1 MNLKIK
7 HNLPSFINDYF
18 KPNFHMVTLSNN
30 FSKIAFILSFM
41 QLSACTNKDNK
52 ENALSP
58 SQKVSPVQE
67 QSYDAE
73 KSQTDINLDE
83 ANSLTFLTSAVIV
96 VYQDQEIFIKN
107 FKKSQVEWKQ
117 YMESQLLARF
127 PEDEEYRG
135 GSSFNMCYALYKQQ
149 LIKERIT
156 SVNDWL
162 IGFPEGEIC
171 GGSVKVKGY

>member
-1 MNLKIK
+1 MA
-7 HNLPSFINDYF
+7 
-18 KPNFHMVTLSNN
+18 TLSVN
-30 FSKIAFILSFM
+30 FSKIVFILSFM
-41 QLSACTNKDNK
+41 QLSACTNTNNNK
-52 ENALSP
+52 NTLSP
-58 SQKVSPVQE
+58 SQKVSPVKE
-67 QSYDAE
+67 QVYDAE

-83 ANSLTFLTSAVIV
+83 ENSLTFLTSKLDSMYSAVIEE
-96 VYQDQEIFIKN
+96 YQDQKIFIMN
-107 FKKSQVEWKQ
+107 FKKSQVVWKQ

-135 GSSFNMCYALYKQQ
+135 GSSFGMCYALYKQQ
-149 LIKERIT
+149 LIKERIS

>member
-1 MNLKIK
+1 MA
-7 HNLPSFINDYF
+7 
-18 KPNFHMVTLSNN
+18 TLSNN
-30 FSKIAFILSFM
+30 FSKIVFILSFM
-41 QLSACTNKDNK
+41 QLSACTNTNNNK
-52 ENALSP
+52 NTLSP
-58 SQKVSPVQE
+58 SQKVSPVKE
-67 QSYDAE
+67 QVYDTE

-83 ANSLTFLTSAVIV
+83 ENSLTFLTSKLDSLYSAVILE
-96 VYQDQEIFIKN
+96 YQDQEIFIKN
-107 FKKSQVEWKQ
+107 FKKSQVVWKQ

-135 GSSFNMCYALYKQQ
+135 GSSFGMCYALYKQQ
-149 LIKERIT
+149 LIKERIS

>member
-1 MNLKIK
+1 M
-7 HNLPSFINDYF
+7 H
-18 KPNFHMVTLSNN
+18 FHMATLSNN
-30 FSKIAFILSFM
+30 FSKIAFILCFM
-41 QLSACTNKDNK
+41 QLSACTNTNNN

-58 SQKVSPVQE
+58 SQKVSPVKE
-67 QSYDAE
+67 QVYDAE

-83 ANSLTFLTSAVIV
+83 ENSLTFLTSKLDSMYSAVIEE
-96 VYQDQEIFIKN
+96 YQDQKIFIMN
-107 FKKSQVEWKQ
+107 FKKSQVVWKQ

-135 GSSFNMCYALYKQQ
+135 GSSFGMCYALYKQQ
-149 LIKERIT
+149 LIKERIS

-162 IGFPEGEIC
+162 IGFTEGEIC

>member
-1 MNLKIK
+1 
-7 HNLPSFINDYF
+7 
-18 KPNFHMVTLSNN
+18 MVTLTNN
-30 FSKIAFILSFM
+30 FSKIVFILCFM
-41 QLSACTNKDNK
+41 QLSACTNSNNNK
-52 ENALSP
+52 NALSP
-58 SQKVSPVQE
+58 SQKVSPEKE
-67 QSYDAE
+67 QVYDAE

-83 ANSLTFLTSAVIV
+83 ENSLTFLTSKLDSMYSVVIEE
-96 VYQDQEIFIKN
+96 YQDQKIFIKN
-107 FKKSQVEWKQ
+107 FKKSQVVWKQ

-135 GSSFNMCYALYKQQ
+135 GSSFNMCYALYKQH
-149 LIKERIT
+149 LIKERIS

>member
-1 MNLKIK
+1 M
-7 HNLPSFINDYF
+7 H
-18 KPNFHMVTLSNN
+18 FHMATLSNN
-30 FSKIAFILSFM
+30 FSKIAFILCFM
-41 QLSACTNKDNK
+41 QLSACTNTNNN

-58 SQKVSPVQE
+58 SQKVSPVKE
-67 QSYDAE
+67 QVYDAE

-83 ANSLTFLTSAVIV
+83 ENSLTFLTSKLDSMYSAVIEE
-96 VYQDQEIFIKN
+96 YQDQKIFIKN
-107 FKKSQVEWKQ
+107 FKKSQVAWKQ

-127 PEDEEYRG
+127 PEDEEYTG

-149 LIKERIT
+149 LIKERIS

-171 GGSVKVKGY
+171 GGSVKVKGF

>member
-1 MNLKIK
+1 MA
-7 HNLPSFINDYF
+7 
-18 KPNFHMVTLSNN
+18 TLSNN
-30 FSKIAFILSFM
+30 FSKIVFILSFM
-41 QLSACTNKDNK
+41 QLSACTNTNNNK
-52 ENALSP
+52 NTLSP
-58 SQKVSPVQE
+58 SQKVSPVKE
-67 QSYDAE
+67 QVYDAE

-83 ANSLTFLTSAVIV
+83 ENSLTFLTSKLDSLYSAVILE
-96 VYQDQEIFIKN
+96 YQDQEIFIKN
-107 FKKSQVEWKQ
+107 FKKSQVVWKQ

-149 LIKERIT
+149 LIKERIS

>member
-1 MNLKIK
+1 
-7 HNLPSFINDYF
+7 
-18 KPNFHMVTLSNN
+18 MVTLSNN

-73 KSQTDINLDE
+73 KSQTDINFDE
-83 ANSLTFLTSAVIV
+83 ENSLTFLTSKLDSMYSAVIV
-96 VYQDQEIFIKN
+96 EYQDQKIFINN
-107 FKKSQVEWKQ
+107 FKKSQVAWKQ

-135 GSSFNMCYALYKQQ
+135 GSSFGMCYALYKQQ
-149 LIKERIT
+149 LIKERIST
-156 SVNDWL
+156 VNDWL

>member
-1 MNLKIK
+1 MA
-7 HNLPSFINDYF
+7 
-18 KPNFHMVTLSNN
+18 TLSNN
-30 FSKIAFILSFM
+30 FSKVVFILSFM
-41 QLSACTNKDNK
+41 QLSACTNTNNNK
-52 ENALSP
+52 NTLSP
-58 SQKVSPVQE
+58 SQKVSPVKE

-83 ANSLTFLTSAVIV
+83 ENSLTFLTSKLDSMYSAVIEE
-96 VYQDQEIFIKN
+96 YQDQKIFIMN
-107 FKKSQVEWKQ
+107 FKKSQVVWKQ

-149 LIKERIT
+149 LIKERIS

>member
-1 MNLKIK
+1 MTILNHIFT
-7 HNLPSFINDYF
+7 H
-18 KPNFHMVTLSNN
+18 FHMVTLSNN
-30 FSKIAFILSFM
+30 FSKIVSILSFM
-41 QLSACTNKDNK
+41 QLSACTNTNYNK
-52 ENALSP
+52 NTLSP
-58 SQKVSPVQE
+58 SQKVSPVKE

-83 ANSLTFLTSAVIV
+83 ENSLTFLTSKLDSMYSVVIEE
-96 VYQDQEIFIKN
+96 YQDQKIFIKN
-107 FKKSQVEWKQ
+107 FKKSQVAWKQ
-117 YMESQLLARF
+117 YIESQLLARF

-135 GSSFNMCYALYKQQ
+135 GSSFGMCYALYKQQ
-149 LIKERIT
+149 LIKERIS

>member
-1 MNLKIK
+1 MA
-7 HNLPSFINDYF
+7 
-18 KPNFHMVTLSNN
+18 TLSVN
-30 FSKIAFILSFM
+30 FSKIVFILSFM
-41 QLSACTNKDNK
+41 QLSACTNSNNNK
-52 ENALSP
+52 NTLSP
-58 SQKVSPVQE
+58 SQKVSPVKE
-67 QSYDAE
+67 QVYDAE

-83 ANSLTFLTSAVIV
+83 ENSLTFLTSKLDSMYSVVIEE
-96 VYQDQEIFIKN
+96 YQDQKIFIKN
-107 FKKSQVEWKQ
+107 FKKSQVVWKQ

-149 LIKERIT
+149 LIKERIS

>member
-1 MNLKIK
+1 MTILNHIFT
-7 HNLPSFINDYF
+7 H
-18 KPNFHMVTLSNN
+18 FHMATLSNN
-30 FSKIAFILSFM
+30 FSKIVFILSFM
-41 QLSACTNKDNK
+41 QLSACTNTNNNK
-52 ENALSP
+52 NTLSP
-58 SQKVSPVQE
+58 SQKVSPVKE

-83 ANSLTFLTSAVIV
+83 ENSLTFLTSKLDSMYSVVIEE
-96 VYQDQEIFIKN
+96 YQDQKIFIKN
-107 FKKSQVEWKQ
+107 FKKSQVAWKQ

-149 LIKERIT
+149 LIKERIS

>member
-1 MNLKIK
+1 M
-7 HNLPSFINDYF
+7 H
-18 KPNFHMVTLSNN
+18 FHMATLSNN
-30 FSKIAFILSFM
+30 FSKIAFILCFM
-41 QLSACTNKDNK
+41 LLSACTNKNNNK
-52 ENALSP
+52 NALSP
-58 SQKVSPVQE
+58 SQKVSPVKE
-67 QSYDAE
+67 QVYDAE

-83 ANSLTFLTSAVIV
+83 ENSLTFLTSKLDSMYSAVIEE
-96 VYQDQEIFIKN
+96 YQDQKIFIKN
-107 FKKSQVEWKQ
+107 FKKSQVAWKQ

-149 LIKERIT
+149 LIKERIS

>member
-1 MNLKIK
+1 MA
-7 HNLPSFINDYF
+7 
-18 KPNFHMVTLSNN
+18 TLSVN
-30 FSKIAFILSFM
+30 FSKIVFILSFM
-41 QLSACTNKDNK
+41 QLSACTNSNNNK
-52 ENALSP
+52 NALSP
-58 SQKVSPVQE
+58 SQKVSPVKE
-67 QSYDAE
+67 QVYDAE

-83 ANSLTFLTSAVIV
+83 ENSLTFLTSKLDSMYSAVIEE
-96 VYQDQEIFIKN
+96 YQDQKIFIMN
-107 FKKSQVEWKQ
+107 FKKSQVVWKQ

-149 LIKERIT
+149 LIKERIS

>member
-1 MNLKIK
+1 MA
-7 HNLPSFINDYF
+7 
-18 KPNFHMVTLSNN
+18 TLSVN

-41 QLSACTNKDNK
+41 QLSACTNSNNNK
-52 ENALSP
+52 NTLSP
-58 SQKVSPVQE
+58 SQKVSPVKE
-67 QSYDAE
+67 QVYDAE

-83 ANSLTFLTSAVIV
+83 ENSLTFLTSKLDSMYSAVIEE
-96 VYQDQEIFIKN
+96 YQDQKIFIKN
-107 FKKSQVEWKQ
+107 FKKSQVAWKQ

-149 LIKERIT
+149 LIKERIS

>member
-1 MNLKIK
+1 MA
-7 HNLPSFINDYF
+7 
-18 KPNFHMVTLSNN
+18 TLSVN
-30 FSKIAFILSFM
+30 FSKIVFILSFM
-41 QLSACTNKDNK
+41 QLSACTNSNNNK
-52 ENALSP
+52 NTLSP
-58 SQKVSPVQE
+58 SQKVSPVKE
-67 QSYDAE
+67 QVYDAE

-83 ANSLTFLTSAVIV
+83 ENSLTFLTSKLESMYSAVIEE
-96 VYQDQEIFIKN
+96 YQDQKIFIKN
-107 FKKSQVEWKQ
+107 FKKSQVAWKQ

-135 GSSFNMCYALYKQQ
+135 GSSFGMCYALYKQQ
-149 LIKERIT
+149 LIKERIS

>member
-1 MNLKIK
+1 MA
-7 HNLPSFINDYF
+7 
-18 KPNFHMVTLSNN
+18 TLSNN
-30 FSKIAFILSFM
+30 FSKIVFILSFM
-41 QLSACTNKDNK
+41 LLSACTNTNNNK
-52 ENALSP
+52 NTLSP
-58 SQKVSPVQE
+58 SQKVSPVKE

-83 ANSLTFLTSAVIV
+83 ENSLTFLTSKLDSMYSAVIEE
-96 VYQDQEIFIKN
+96 YQDQKIFIMN
-107 FKKSQVEWKQ
+107 FKKSQVVWKQ

-135 GSSFNMCYALYKQQ
+135 GSSFGMCYALYKQQ
-149 LIKERIT
+149 LIKERIS

-171 GGSVKVKGY
+171 GGSVKVKGF

>member
-1 MNLKIK
+1 MTILNHIFT
-7 HNLPSFINDYF
+7 H
-18 KPNFHMVTLSNN
+18 FHMATLSNN

-41 QLSACTNKDNK
+41 QLSACTNRDNN

-73 KSQTDINLDE
+73 KSQTDINFDE
-83 ANSLTFLTSAVIV
+83 ENSLTFLTSKLDSMYSAVIEE
-96 VYQDQEIFIKN
+96 YQDQKIFIMN
-107 FKKSQVEWKQ
+107 FKKSQVVWKQ

-135 GSSFNMCYALYKQQ
+135 GSCFGMCYALYKQQ
-149 LIKERIT
+149 LIKERI
-156 SVNDWL
+156 SSINDWL

>member
-1 MNLKIK
+1 
-7 HNLPSFINDYF
+7 
-18 KPNFHMVTLSNN
+18 MVTLSNN

-41 QLSACTNKDNK
+41 HLSACTNKDNN
-52 ENALSP
+52 ENTLSP
-58 SQKVSPVQE
+58 SQKVSPVKE

-83 ANSLTFLTSAVIV
+83 ENSLTFLTFKLDSMYSAVIV
-96 VYQDQEIFIKN
+96 EYQDQEIFIKN
-107 FKKSQVEWKQ
+107 FKKSQVIWKQ

-135 GSSFNMCYALYKQQ
+135 RSSFNMCYALYKQQ
-149 LIKERIT
+149 LIKERIS

-162 IGFPEGEIC
+162 IGFTEGEIC

>member
-1 MNLKIK
+1 
-7 HNLPSFINDYF
+7 
-18 KPNFHMVTLSNN
+18 MVTLSNN

-41 QLSACTNKDNK
+41 QLSACTNTNNNK
-52 ENALSP
+52 NALSP
-58 SQKVSPVQE
+58 SDKVSPLKE
-67 QSYDAE
+67 QKYGPE
-73 KSQTDINLDE
+73 QSQTDINLEEGDNL
-83 ANSLTFLTSAVIV
+83 ALLSSKLDSMYSAVIV
-96 VYQDQEIFIKN
+96 EYQNQEIFIKN
-107 FKKSQVEWKQ
+107 FKKSQVAWKQ

-135 GSSFNMCYALYKQQ
+135 GSSFNMCYSLYKQQ
-149 LIKERIT
+149 LIKERIS

>member
-1 MNLKIK
+1 MA
-7 HNLPSFINDYF
+7 
-18 KPNFHMVTLSNN
+18 TLSNN
-30 FSKIAFILSFM
+30 FSKIVFILFFM
-41 QLSACTNKDNK
+41 QLSACTNSNSNK
-52 ENALSP
+52 NALSP
-58 SQKVSPVQE
+58 SQKVTPVKE

-73 KSQTDINLDE
+73 KSQTGINLDE
-83 ANSLTFLTSAVIV
+83 ENSLTFLTSKLDSMYSAVIEE
-96 VYQDQEIFIKN
+96 YQDQKIFIMN
-107 FKKSQVEWKQ
+107 FKKSQVVWKQ

-149 LIKERIT
+149 LIKERIS

>member
-1 MNLKIK
+1 MA
-7 HNLPSFINDYF
+7 
-18 KPNFHMVTLSNN
+18 TLSVN
-30 FSKIAFILSFM
+30 FSKIVFILSFM
-41 QLSACTNKDNK
+41 QLSACTNSNNNK
-52 ENALSP
+52 NTLSP
-58 SQKVSPVQE
+58 SQKVSPVKE
-67 QSYDAE
+67 QVYDAE

-83 ANSLTFLTSAVIV
+83 ENSLTFLTSKLDSMYSAVIEE
-96 VYQDQEIFIKN
+96 YQDQKIFIKN
-107 FKKSQVEWKQ
+107 FKKSQVAWKQ

-135 GSSFNMCYALYKQQ
+135 GSSFGMCYALYKQQ
-149 LIKERIT
+149 LIKERIS

>member
-1 MNLKIK
+1 MTISNHI
-7 HNLPSFINDYF
+7 FIHF
-18 KPNFHMVTLSNN
+18 QMVALSNN
-30 FSKIAFILSFM
+30 FSKILFILSFM
-41 QLSACTNKDNK
+41 QLSACTNSNNNK
-52 ENALSP
+52 NTISP
-58 SQKVSPVQE
+58 SQKVSPVKE

-83 ANSLTFLTSAVIV
+83 ENSLTFLTSKLDSMYRAVIV
-96 VYQDQEIFIKN
+96 EYQDQEIFIKN
-107 FKKSQVEWKQ
+107 FKKSQVVWKQ

-135 GSSFNMCYALYKQQ
+135 GSSFGMCYALYKQQ
-149 LIKERIT
+149 LIKERIY

-162 IGFPEGEIC
+162 IGFTEGEIC

>member
-1 MNLKIK
+1 
-7 HNLPSFINDYF
+7 
-18 KPNFHMVTLSNN
+18 MVTLSNN
-30 FSKIAFILSFM
+30 FSKIAFILSFI
-41 QLSACTNKDNK
+41 QLSACTNSDNN
-52 ENALSP
+52 ENALS
-58 SQKVSPVQE
+58 SSGKVSPVKE
-67 QSYDAE
+67 QSYGAE

-83 ANSLTFLTSAVIV
+83 ANNLTLLTSKLDSMYSAVIV
-96 VYQDQEIFIKN
+96 EYQDQKIFIKN
-107 FKKSQVEWKQ
+107 FKKSQVIWKQ

-135 GSSFNMCYALYKQQ
+135 GSAFGMCYALYKQQ
-149 LIKERIT
+149 LIKERIS

>member
-1 MNLKIK
+1 MA
-7 HNLPSFINDYF
+7 
-18 KPNFHMVTLSNN
+18 TLSVN
-30 FSKIAFILSFM
+30 FSKIVFILSFM
-41 QLSACTNKDNK
+41 QLSACTNSNNNK
-52 ENALSP
+52 NTLSP
-58 SQKVSPVQE
+58 SQKVSPVKE
-67 QSYDAE
+67 QVYDAE

-83 ANSLTFLTSAVIV
+83 ENSLTFLTSKLDSMYSAVIEE
-96 VYQDQEIFIKN
+96 YQDQKIFIMN
-107 FKKSQVEWKQ
+107 FKKSQVVWKQ

-149 LIKERIT
+149 LIKERIS

-171 GGSVKVKGY
+171 GGSVKVKGF

>member
-1 MNLKIK
+1 MA
-7 HNLPSFINDYF
+7 
-18 KPNFHMVTLSNN
+18 TLSNN
-30 FSKIAFILSFM
+30 FSKIVFILSFM
-41 QLSACTNKDNK
+41 QLSACTNTNNNK
-52 ENALSP
+52 NTLSP
-58 SQKVSPVQE
+58 SQKVSPVKE

-83 ANSLTFLTSAVIV
+83 ATNLTLLTSKLDSMYSAVILE
-96 VYQDQEIFIKN
+96 YQDQEIFIKN
-107 FKKSQVEWKQ
+107 FKKSQVAWKQ

-149 LIKERIT
+149 LIKERIS